1 MIDAIY
7 HYFLSSNMRGG
18 EKIKGI
24 KCNSKKLNSGKF
36 FLIFYGYPLGKK
48 LRLIAEIHGF
58 ALLVSRSEPSRSSCS
73 YAQFF
78 FIF

>member
-24 KCNSKKLNSGKF
+24 KCNSKKVKFLKVLFNFLWIPSWKKTKADRGNSWF
-36 FLIFYGYPLGKK
+36 RTLG
-48 LRLIAEIHGF
+48 
-58 ALLVSRSEPSRSSCS
+58 
-73 YAQFF
+73 Q
-78 FIF
+78 